1 MVEKKDE
8 MRPPLDMEG
17 PPPPPKGI
25 RKVPSAKMPEGGVIE
40 ADVVII
46 GGGGA
51 GIPAAVSA
59 FENGAK
65 SVVMLEKRERA
76 GGNAIMARGIFGC
89 ESSVLRNAMVYS
101 DKDEIF
107 TNAMKWHHY
116 SRVNGKLLRAYINQ
130 SGDTIE
136 WLIKRGVGFFVDTT
150 TRMNYHQDPTWHCVK
165 NGNMALAMGKLFT
178 EALELGLQFYA
189 DTIVTEI
196 IIENGAVA
204 GVKAVHQG
212 QDLTVKAKAVIVS
225 TGGFLANEEKVKQ
238 YFPYYSKDRFGGFQ
252 APNMGEGIALAQK
265 AGAALERECTLV
277 REACAASDKAPRIL
291 SEFTREPYLLWVN
304 KKGRRFVDET
314 AGAEL
319 QICTNALMMQPDM
332 RAYAIFDEGTLHY
345 MMDKGFELS
354 KGDDV
359 RGCAIPTLKG
369 KLEEIE
375 KKAPESLKIADTLE
389 EIAQWIG
396 CLPEDLSDELAK
408 YNSYA
413 QSGYDKDFNKPRRYL
428 APCHKGPFYAIMHMA
443 IAVDT
448 VGPVRIDHETRVL
461 DDNYNPIPGLY
472 GAGVITAG
480 WQSND
485 YCGQYLFGSA
495 LSYSIN
501 SGRIAGRN
509 AAGGLA

>member
-1 MVEKKDE
+1 MEKF
-8 MRPPLDMEG
+8 
-17 PPPPPKGI
+17 KGI
-25 RKVPSAKMPEGGVIE
+25 PKVESSPMPERGLLEV
-40 ADVVII
+40 DVVII
-46 GGGGA
+46 GAGGA

-65 SVVMLEKRERA
+65 SVVLLEKQSRA
-76 GGNAIMARGIFGC
+76 GGNSIMARGIFGC
-89 ESSVLRNAMVYS
+89 ESSVLRNAMVYT

-107 TNAMKWHHY
+107 TNAMRWHHY

-136 WLIKRGVGFFVDTT
+136 WLTGKGVDFFVNTT
-150 TRMNYHQDPTWHCVK
+150 TRMNYNQDPTWHCVK
-165 NGNMALAMGKLFT
+165 NGNMALAMGKLFN

-189 DTIVTEI
+189 DTMVSEI
-196 IIENGAVA
+196 LMESGRVC
-204 GVKAVHQG
+204 GVKAKHQG
-212 QDLTVKAKAVIVS
+212 ESLTVRGKSIIVT
-225 TGGFLANEEKVKQ
+225 TGGFLANKEKVKQ
-238 YFPYYSKDRFGGFQ
+238 YFPYYDKEKFGGFQ
-252 APNMGEGIALAQK
+252 APNMGEGIALLEQT
-265 AGAALERECTLV
+265 GAALEPDCTLI
-277 REACAASDKAPRIL
+277 REACAASDKAPRLL

-354 KGDDV
+354 KGDEY
-359 RGCAIPTLKG
+359 RGRALPDLKEE
-369 KLEEIE
+369 LESIME
-375 KKAPESLKIADTLE
+375 KAPDSLHIADTLA
-389 EIAQWIG
+389 EIAVWIG
-396 CLPEDLSDELAK
+396 CEAGDLIDEIK
-408 YNSYA
+408 RYNGFS
-413 QSGYDKDFNKPRRYL
+413 QSGYDADFNKPRRYL
-428 APCHKGPFYAIMHMA
+428 PPCHKGPFYAIMHMG

-448 VGPVRIDHETRVL
+448 AGPIRIDHETHVL
-461 DDNYNPIPGLY
+461 NEEFDPIPGLY
-472 GAGVITAG
+472 CAGVLSAG

-509 AAGGLA
+509 AAREIYNEKG